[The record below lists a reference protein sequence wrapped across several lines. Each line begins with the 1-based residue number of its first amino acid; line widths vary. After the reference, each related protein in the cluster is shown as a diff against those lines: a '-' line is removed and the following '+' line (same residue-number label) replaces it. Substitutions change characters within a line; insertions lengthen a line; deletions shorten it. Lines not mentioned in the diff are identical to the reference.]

1 MINSNGQGNAPYV
14 PDPVISG
21 NVGVQAATLS
31 YPGGSTTTDW
41 IGSYPSKFLAWLVWH
56 GDSLQER
63 LHLLANQQELH
74 QCNPDQAYQNYTAI
88 PLYSISGNTGVVGVT
103 LSYTDNTP
111 RTVTS
116 QPSGSYSFT
125 VPSSWGGMV
134 TPTHPCFTFSPDSR
148 EYISINANRTT
159 ENYTPSFNSGAGCS
173 DITVQIGGAN
183 QGRFGLEPGASTRAS
198 FTGVN
203 NGPVQIASTN
213 GIPLIGAERLIY
225 KVNNVNTSFTEM
237 MGLPDSQVDN
247 TYARPGITTSTL
259 IHNCVLPTSQALLPP

>member
-21 NVGVQAATLS
+21 NVGVAGEALS

-41 IGSYPSKFLAWLVWH
+41 IGSYLQSSAWLVWH

-74 QCNPDQAYQNYTAI
+74 QCNRRSSI
-88 PLYSISGNTGVVGVT
+88 SELYSDTLVFYLGKYRGHGVT

-247 TYARPGITTSTL
+247 TYAGL
-259 IHNCVLPTSQALLPP
+259 V